1 MGNIEITDISNL
13 ANNMMGGAK
22 EKGPQKKEVKNT
34 KNNFYKKQNGNEN
47 KNFGGYIGAP
57 YNFVPF
63 KDEKVYYKTEEPA
76 AHNSIADDLMS
87 GEITYEIESKTPVFV
102 DDGTERHHFHKNA
115 WGKYSI
121 PGSSIRGLIRNNVQV
136 LGFSSFAD
144 DIDDYALMYRN
155 VANGAEKKNYNSV
168 LGSRQLQI
176 GKGKSISVLENVKA
190 GYIEKNGSDYYIY
203 QTCVDTIKKEYGA
216 MNYYVLNERKIAEE
230 YVKYRGNS
238 KFGYDFLVQN
248 GRELTQNLLEEPFE
262 KWFDKNEK
270 VHYKGKKNPSYQP
283 GFDPVSYELKDLKNV
298 TNLGK
303 EGQYSHKGYLIRTG
317 FMNEKKAL
325 YVIPEIARE
334 KDKIKISAKDIEAFK
349 IDFKKKEKTIPE
361 ENRVFF
367 NLPKEDNRIKP
378 VFYIELGGKLYFG
391 FTPRLR
397 LFYSHTIK
405 DGLSAE
411 QKKAKIDYA
420 KAIFG
425 YSNENGS
432 YRSRVSFSDAVTEEK
447 NLKEEKE
454 YRTILAE
461 PKPTSYLDYLDQEKS
476 KEPVTYNTEGFKLRG
491 VKQYWLHEKEE
502 PGVYEKDKEKVM
514 SVLHPLKKGTVFK
527 GKIRFRNL
535 KEDELGL
542 LLWAVR
548 LEANSRMN
556 LGKAKA
562 FGFGN
567 VKMKLLEVKK
577 LDVRKAYLSGDV
589 LELNPFQ
596 PLNADKLI
604 ENYKQQMAEQLKLK
618 KLEDSR
624 WISSFFAMKDSGRIP
639 DPKDIRY
646 MSIDKREYQN
656 RKGALPTIEEVIKK
670 TKG

>member
-1 MGNIEITDISNL
+1 M
-13 ANNMMGGAK
+13 
-22 EKGPQKKEVKNT
+22 
-34 KNNFYKKQNGNEN
+34 
-47 KNFGGYIGAP
+47 
-57 YNFVPF
+57 
-63 KDEKVYYKTEEPA
+63 
-76 AHNSIADDLMS
+76 
-87 GEITYEIESKTPVFV
+87 
-102 DDGTERHHFHKNA
+102 
-115 WGKYSI
+115 
-121 PGSSIRGLIRNNVQV
+121 
-136 LGFSSFAD
+136 
-144 DIDDYALMYRN
+144 
-155 VANGAEKKNYNSV
+155 
-168 LGSRQLQI
+168 
-176 GKGKSISVLENVKA
+176 
-190 GYIEKNGSDYYIY
+190 
-203 QTCVDTIKKEYGA
+203 
-216 MNYYVLNERKIAEE
+216 
-230 YVKYRGNS
+230 
-238 KFGYDFLVQN
+238 
-248 GRELTQNLLEEPFE
+248 
-262 KWFDKNEK
+262 
-270 VHYKGKKNPSYQP
+270 
-283 GFDPVSYELKDLKNV
+283 
-298 TNLGK
+298 
-303 EGQYSHKGYLIRTG
+303 
-317 FMNEKKAL
+317 
-325 YVIPEIARE
+325 
-334 KDKIKISAKDIEAFK
+334 
-349 IDFKKKEKTIPE
+349 
-361 ENRVFF
+361 
-367 NLPKEDNRIKP
+367 
-378 VFYIELGGKLYFG
+378 
-391 FTPRLR
+391 
-397 LFYSHTIK
+397 
-405 DGLSAE
+405 
-411 QKKAKIDYA
+411 
-420 KAIFG
+420 
-425 YSNENGS
+425 
-432 YRSRVSFSDAVTEEK
+432 TEEK

-476 KEPVTYNTEGFKLRG
+476 KEPVTYNTDGFKLRG